1 GTNGKDGKP
10 GTDGKDGKPGTNG
23 KDGKPGTNGKDGKPG
38 TDGKDGKPGTDGRD
52 GRDGRDGESPVVLSK
67 DNGDGTYTVT
77 IMNPDGTKSQ
87 FTLRDGKD
95 GQPGRDGKDGQPGRD
110 GKDGQ
115 PGRDG
120 KDGQPG
126 RDGKYTSQKVEVKTL
141 STGIS
146 NAKDAAKST
155 STRNTK
161 EQLPA
166 TGEQL
171 TPFFTVAA
179 LAVIAGAGMVT
190 TSVKRKED

>member
-1 GTNGKDGKP
+1 
-10 GTDGKDGKPGTNG
+10 
-23 KDGKPGTNGKDGKPG
+23 
-38 TDGKDGKPGTDGRD
+38 
-52 GRDGRDGESPVVLSK
+52 
-67 DNGDGTYTVT
+67 
-77 IMNPDGTKSQ
+77 MNPDGTKSQ
-87 FTLRDGKD
+87 FTL
-95 GQPGRDGKDGQPGRD
+95 RDGKDGQPGRD

-155 STRNTK
+155 STHNTK
-161 EQLPA
+161 EQLPV